1 MMTITGDLNI
11 LISRVSLS
19 SFSRN
24 IYICVYSSKYSNF
37 WALGFSLFV
46 CMCTRFVCIITCPV
60 LVLCHCNADPLIHL
74 LMISSTSFCG
84 SGLNCQWM
92 HGMMV
97 YIPSARIQGYG
108 LSPLQSLCVFTQ
120 FTVYCAYVKCLLLPR

>member
-11 LISRVSLS
+11 YPHLSCLSLT

-37 WALGFSLFV
+37 WSLGFSLFV

-74 LMISSTSFCG
+74 LLISAWGFTIFT
-84 SGLNCQWM
+84 
-92 HGMMV
+92 
-97 YIPSARIQGYG
+97 AT
-108 LSPLQSLCVFTQ
+108 VFTGSHE
-120 FTVYCAYVKCLLLPR
+120 TKPV

>member
-11 LISRVSLS
+11 YPHLSCLSLSLLFPVTYISACIHQNIPISGLSVSL
-19 SFSRN
+19 
-24 IYICVYSSKYSNF
+24 
-37 WALGFSLFV
+37 SLFV

-92 HGMMV
+92 HGMMA
-97 YIPSARIQGYG
+97 YIPSARIRG
-108 LSPLQSLCVFTQ
+108 
-120 FTVYCAYVKCLLLPR
+120 